1 MNLAKFE
8 NALKIGETAAIEFK
22 RAGGTI
28 EMDTFETVCSFSNRF
43 GGDIYLGV
51 LDNGIVVGVPENAAQ
66 PMVKNFISAIG
77 NPDLFSPTLYLE
89 PEIFKYR
96 KKTLIHIH
104 VPSSG
109 EVHSFKKR
117 IYDRVDEADV
127 KVSATAKI
135 AQMYIRKQEIYTERR
150 VYPYVKL
157 KDLRLD
163 LLPMIRILAKN
174 NAGGSHLWEKLSNR
188 DLLKSAGLYAE
199 DHVTGK
205 NGFNLAAVMLL
216 GRDEVIRDICPAY
229 QTDALVRKVNVDR
242 YDDRLTVVTNLVES
256 FEQLFKFATL
266 HLPDKFYVEGAER
279 KSLRNI
285 VAREMLVNTLMH
297 REYSSSYQAKF
308 VIEQDRMYVENANR
322 ARFNGPI
329 TLRNLEPFPKN
340 PLIASFFRNIGY
352 SEKLGSGARKMFKYG
367 RLYSGVEPEFFED
380 DVFRIIQP
388 LNENYSFDAE
398 LTNGVGGQ
406 KGGQKS
412 GQKGGQKGGQNE
424 DLELDSTEFILE
436 QIARNPHITRRE
448 LSKSVGMAPSAVQK
462 HIEKLKSSG
471 RISRIGGD
479 RGGHWEVHDK

>member
-1 MNLAKFE
+1 M
-8 NALKIGETAAIEFK
+8 
-22 RAGGTI
+22 
-28 EMDTFETVCSFSNRF
+28 
-43 GGDIYLGV
+43 
-51 LDNGIVVGVPENAAQ
+51 
-66 PMVKNFISAIG
+66 
-77 NPDLFSPTLYLE
+77 
-89 PEIFKYR
+89 
-96 KKTLIHIH
+96 
-104 VPSSG
+104 
-109 EVHSFKKR
+109 
-117 IYDRVDEADV
+117 
-127 KVSATAKI
+127 
-135 AQMYIRKQEIYTERR
+135 
-150 VYPYVKL
+150 
-157 KDLRLD
+157 
-163 LLPMIRILAKN
+163 
-174 NAGGSHLWEKLSNR
+174 
-188 DLLKSAGLYAE
+188 KSAGLYAE

-367 RLYSGVEPEFFED
+367 KLYSGVEPEFFED

-398 LTNGVGGQ
+398 NEAG
-406 KGGQKS
+406 S
-412 GQKGGQKGGQNE
+412 QKGGQNE
-424 DLELDSTEFILE
+424 DSETTQKTAQKTTQKTTQKILDAISNNPNVTRLELSEICGITADGVKWQL
-436 QIARNPHITRRE
+436 RNLT
-448 LSKSVGMAPSAVQK
+448 K
-462 HIEKLKSSG
+462 SG
-471 RISRIGGD
+471 RIARIGGD
-479 RGGHWEVHDK
+479 RGGHWEVHDVEHPKT

>member
-1 MNLAKFE
+1 LAQYQRTLWSKPRLTYLFFELTDCCNLSCKHCGSSC
-8 NALKIGETAAIEFK
+8 L
-22 RAGGTI
+22 
-28 EMDTFETVCSFSNRF
+28 SSNRN
-43 GGDIYLGV
+43 YLPFIEAKKV
-51 LDNGIVVGVPENAAQ
+51 LDQVAKAFDSSQILVCITGGEPLLNKDVFKIISYSISLGYSCGITTNG
-66 PMVKNFISAIG
+66 
-77 NPDLFSPTLYLE
+77 TLLTN
-89 PEIFKYR
+89 R
-96 KKTLIHIH
+96 MCC
-104 VPSSG
+104 
-109 EVHSFKKR
+109 
-117 IYDRVDEADV
+117 
-127 KVSATAKI
+127 
-135 AQMYIRKQEIYTERR
+135 Q
-150 VYPYVKL
+150 L
-157 KDLRLD
+157 K
-163 LLPMIRILAKN
+163 
-174 NAGGSHLWEKLSNR
+174 NAGLH
-188 DLLKSAGLYAE
+188 AE
-199 DHVTGK
+199 DHATGK

-266 HLPDKFYVEGAER
+266 HLPDKFYVEGVER

-308 VIEQDRMYVENANR
+308 VIEQDRMFVENANR

-367 RLYSGVEPEFFED
+367 RLYSGVEPEFIED

-398 LTNGVGGQ
+398 KANEHDGVKTTPKTTLKTTQ
-406 KGGQKS
+406 KTTQKILDAIM
-412 GQKGGQKGGQNE
+412 NNPNVTR
-424 DLELDSTEFILE
+424 LELSEICG
-436 QIARNPHITRRE
+436 I
-448 LSKSVGMAPSAVQK
+448 SADGIKWQ
-462 HIEKLKSSG
+462 LKSLTRSG

-479 RGGHWEVHDK
+479 RGGHWEVHDD